1 MSKYR
6 TIFWIKCD
14 VLIVSWVDTKE
25 RILRRIESSKVL
37 IQSCE
42 IGASL
47 GRFLNITGHL
57 LLSSSS
63 SKMVFLSKLE
73 V

>member
-6 TIFWIKCD
+6 TIFWIKRH

-37 IQSCE
+37 IQSRE

>member
-1 MSKYR
+1 MSKYK
-6 TIFWIKCD
+6 TIFWIKCH

>member
-1 MSKYR
+1 MSKYK
-6 TIFWIKCD
+6 TIFWIKCH

-42 IGASL
+42 IDASL
-47 GRFLNITGHL
+47 GCFLNITGHL

>member
-6 TIFWIKCD
+6 TIFWIKCH

>member
-6 TIFWIKCD
+6 TIFWIKRH
-14 VLIVSWVDTKE
+14 VLIVSWVDMKE

>member
-6 TIFWIKCD
+6 TIFWIKCN

>member
-42 IGASL
+42 IGESL